1 MKTLGK
7 FGQAIC
13 TYFLA
18 NYPNTHPFKLSVDD
32 YIFSEFANMANVDE
46 DRVIQLIQ
54 SRDTICSSNLEAL
67 AIAAYQVKIVGDLD
81 SVMSS
86 GSDSYYQKIR
96 DNYPSYS
103 IADDNAICNGYFSG
117 QINLWHKVRTLFQE
131 HGRSLE
137 LPDDRPGAGR
147 YVQYPI
153 KSHEMKNSDLLRWA
167 DKFRQTGLLPQDITM
182 SYQKFC
188 SHFFPTTRT
197 ESYKRTVYNFY
208 KIWDGRSFTEILNR
222 SPRPPIT
229 KNKDF
234 VNTQILLDYQFTKV
248 DFFDQNTGEKITKLA
263 ELRPLLY
270 TSANKVFFI
279 QNDEDDFY
287 SAQKNKIDFGLDF
300 IVISKTDLNIP
311 ASYLENIIRQ
321 KFENELLYI
330 YVINFSENTKNI
342 CTLLDIQT
350 GQKPPISLVG
360 GLKKSRNCYYKF
372 ALPAIEFSELQTIMY
387 INSIAVPI
395 KSDRVVLSELKEP
408 SCLKMSGTIKIVL
421 ADYLPIQF
429 NIVDIDS
436 KTNTPDEIGW
446 EPSNSRYKPV
456 SMEIDENKR
465 GSIIGF
471 NSTMSFKPIVT
482 GIRNKKNARYF
493 IIRNNYLENRFSQ
506 GRGF

>member
-1 MKTLGK
+1 MLDK

-32 YIFSEFANMANVDE
+32 YIFSEFARMANVDE
-46 DRVIQLIQ
+46 DRIIQLIQ
-54 SRDTICSSNLEAL
+54 SRGTTCSSNLEAL
-67 AIAAYQVKIVGDLD
+67 AIAAYQVKIVGDLE
-81 SVMSS
+81 SVMAS

-96 DNYPSYS
+96 DNYPSYR

-131 HGRSLE
+131 HNRNIE
-137 LPDDRPGAGR
+137 LPADHPRAGR

-153 KSHEMKNSDLLRWA
+153 KSHEMKNTDLLRWA
-167 DKFRQTGLLPQDITM
+167 DKFRQAGLLPQDMMI
-182 SYQKFC
+182 SYKVFC
-188 SHFFPTTRT
+188 SRFFQIPRT
-197 ESYKRTVYNFY
+197 ESYQRTVYNFY
-208 KIWDGRSFTEILNR
+208 KVWDGRSYTDILKRQKRILN
-222 SPRPPIT
+222 
-229 KNKDF
+229 
-234 VNTQILLDYQFTKV
+234 NTVTNSVDTRILLDYQQTRV
-248 DFFDQNTGEKITKLA
+248 DFFNRSTGEKITKFT
-263 ELRPLLY
+263 ELHPLLY

-287 SAQKNKIDFGLDF
+287 SAMKDKIDFGLDF

-311 ASYLENIIRQ
+311 EPYLENIIRQ
-321 KFENELLYI
+321 KFENVLLYI

-350 GQKPPISLVG
+350 GQKPPMSLVG
-360 GLKKSRNCYYKF
+360 GLKKSRNCYYTF
-372 ALPAIEFSELQTIMY
+372 ALPAIEFAEPQTIMY
-387 INSIAVPI
+387 VNSIAVPI
-395 KSDRVVLSELKEP
+395 KSDRVVLSELKEL
-408 SCLKMSGTIKIVL
+408 SCLKISGTIKIVL

-429 NIVDIDS
+429 NIIDIDS
-436 KTNTPDEIGW
+436 GANKPDEIGW
-446 EPSNSRYKPV
+446 KFNHFRYRPSAIKSTDDT
-456 SMEIDENKR
+456 IQ

-471 NSTMSFKPIVT
+471 NSTMNFIPIGT
-482 GIRNKKNARYF
+482 EIRNKKNARYF